1 MDFFIVTLFKS
12 LWRQEATPL
21 YLIDTMTK
29 IKFTFLTIIV
39 SLLLPT
45 MSHAQVT
52 RALFVGNSYTAGMPG
67 VVVAVAMD
75 AGDTLEAMENT
86 RGGQRLSGHASSQEL
101 YQQIRNENYDYV
113 ILQCQSQEC
122 SWSDN
127 QVQSEVF
134 PYAKQICDSIHNQAC
149 IVPMFYMT
157 WGRENG
163 DDQNCVSWP
172 PVCTYEGM
180 DSIIYANYQ
189 TMGVANDAEVSPVGA
204 VWRWIRENA
213 PSLQLYSGDGS
224 HPGPV
229 GITATAYTFY
239 TSIYR
244 KSPYHSGY
252 TNGLPQTTIDTIH
265 MAVSAVLLDSLSK
278 FNIGVNDPSAEFT
291 VVKDECTFTF
301 DPVNENID
309 VGHWDFGDGNV
320 SEEANPIH
328 TYSTDGKYTVT
339 FTLGDECGRYDSSSR
354 EVQCGVNSVGDLT
367 RDKLSIYPNP
377 NEGRITINSNATLVS
392 IVTLEGKSLP
402 YTKKGQF
409 YVLDTDMRGVVI
421 VGLQLGEAIVYRRI
435 MME

>member
-1 MDFFIVTLFKS
+1 MDI
-12 LWRQEATPL
+12 
-21 YLIDTMTK
+21 MTK
-29 IKFTFLTIIV
+29 IKFTYLTIIV
-39 SLLLPT
+39 SLLLST
-45 MSHAQVT
+45 LSHAQVT

-67 VVVAVAMD
+67 VVTALALD
-75 AGDTLEAMENT
+75 AGDTLEALENT
-86 RGGQRLSGHASSQEL
+86 LGGQRLSGHASSQEL

-122 SWSDN
+122 SWPDN

-134 PYAKQICDSIHNQAC
+134 PYAKQICDSIRGQAC

-163 DDQNCVSWP
+163 DNQNCASWP

-189 TMGVANDAEVSPVGA
+189 IMGVANDAEVSPVGA

-244 KSPYHSGY
+244 KSPYNSSY

-278 FNIGVNDPSAEFT
+278 FNIRVSDPSAKFT
-291 VVKDECTFTF
+291 VLKDECTFTF

-309 VGHWDFGDGNV
+309 AGHWDFGDGTSSDTLV
-320 SEEANPIH
+320 TTH
-328 TYSTDGKYTVT
+328 TYASEGKYTAKFSET
-339 FTLGDECGRYDSSSR
+339 QCGRTSVDSLTLT
-354 EVQCGVNSVGDLT
+354 CGTNSIKSLDSDLI
-367 RDKLSIYPNP
+367 IYPNP
-377 NEGRITINSNATLVS
+377 STGDIILPDGCSV
-392 IVTLEGKSLP
+392 LEVRDLLGKSIEFEGQRNNRIRIDAKGVYILKISNNLNRNFF
-402 YTKKGQF
+402 KKI
-409 YVLDTDMRGVVI
+409 LI
-421 VGLQLGEAIVYRRI
+421 E
-435 MME
+435 